1 MRKLILLFILLL
13 WLPIQATMVT
23 SAMVQGAFTVSQSP
37 PANASIAT
45 ATKAL
50 GDSLAV
56 LFNMGGGGGSV
67 SSVNVTFPSSVFTV
81 TGGPI
86 TTSGTIAAS
95 FSSQSANQAF
105 MSPNGASGV
114 PSFRAFLPGDITFLT
129 DSMSAQRAFTLARIR
144 DSLGAFAPTRT
155 TNVIPKFNGSALV
168 PSSWTDSSTQ
178 LRTTTTDTLIVQ
190 HAQMGDALG
199 SSGLDVWWGYK
210 GIINGY
216 GGTNPGFIAGSVG
229 QVGIN
234 VASGQGF
241 ALSVG
246 AGNLLVADVSGV
258 RINGGF
264 KSATDTI
271 TGLSVAGYVTNSA
284 NGALGTTPTI
294 PYSALSGTVPTWNQ
308 NTTGSAATLTTPR
321 TIATSGDAVGTAT
334 SFNGSANILIP
345 TTVSGINGL
354 AIPASK
360 TIVGTNASSQIVDAS
375 SATLANNTTGSAAT
389 LTTGRTIS
397 ASGDATG
404 TSAAFNG
411 SAAVTIPLTL
421 ASTITAGG
429 PTGGA
434 ATVPV
439 ITYDAKGRLTAVSTA
454 TITPA
459 AIGAQAALSGGTTN
473 ALAKWTGSSTLGTG
487 SWTDSASVL
496 RTTTTDTLVSQ
507 NATLGNVAY
516 SPAWA
521 SQPFRVAKF
530 GWIGNGGHADGA
542 WMIDSIGNLYGNGK
556 NRIELSING
565 GYDVATFTPTGSRF
579 YGADTISLASKTIL
593 GTDGSGKII
602 DNSATTLANNTTGNA
617 ATATK
622 WQTARNLTIGSSTQA
637 QDGTAAL
644 TYSLAAIGAQ
654 PAGSYLP
661 VNNPVFTGT
670 LSGPTISA
678 STTTYSPAYTG
689 GTITLSGNV
698 SASTANIG
706 ALAGTVVASSGS
718 LSSLSGTNLVLG
730 NGSTIPQ
737 STFQA
742 AGSYLPLAAG
752 SGNPLSGQL
761 YLQGGTGLIFNG
773 ASGVGF
779 STAGSN
785 GTWFTNTVTGDLAI
799 RSGSGALRMGPGT
812 GAGASTMD
820 LTASGVEAYGAVKV
834 DGTTT
839 LNSSLTGLATLTSG
853 VVGATVTPSV
863 TSVTATGTGTAIS
876 APNGGISYNGPE
888 IILDKIIIG
897 GSAYTLSAPHAF
909 VAFISTGTAVSM
921 PAGSTDGQMMILSN
935 SGTANI
941 LINNRV
947 LSAFSLQTGTSR
959 TMQWYAAG
967 SEWF

>member
-1 MRKLILLFILLL
+1 MKLLL
-13 WLPIQATMVT
+13 LALAGLACASGMRINPDPIQSINQSMTDVGGDWLWSSDPVYDNTYSQVLTQPISLDVVT
-23 SAMVQGAFTVSQSP
+23 LSDIRWFTPSP
-37 PANASIAT
+37 ILTIRQTSDSNSRVDWSGIAY
-45 ATKAL
+45 L
-50 GDSLAV
+50 LPDPS
-56 LFNMGGGGGSV
+56 GGGSAGV
-67 SSVNVTFPSSVFTV
+67 SSFAGR
-81 TGGPI
+81 TGPVVPQRSDYAGYYLD
-86 TTSGTIAAS
+86 SAHVAALI
-95 FSSQSANQAF
+95 
-105 MSPNGASGV
+105 G
-114 PSFRAFLPGDITFLT
+114 
-129 DSMSAQRAFTLARIR
+129 

-216 GGTNPGFIAGSVG
+216 GGTSPGFIAGSVG
-229 QVGIN
+229 QVEIN

-241 ALSVG
+241 VLSVG
-246 AGNLLVADVSGV
+246 PGNLLVADVNGV
-258 RINGGF
+258 WINGGF

-308 NTTGSAATLTTPR
+308 NTTGSAAKWTTPR
-321 TIATSGDAVGTAT
+321 NITIGSSTQALDGTTA
-334 SFNGSANILIP
+334 
-345 TTVSGINGL
+345 
-354 AIPASK
+354 
-360 TIVGTNASSQIVDAS
+360 
-375 SATLANNTTGSAAT
+375 
-389 LTTGRTIS
+389 LTYS
-397 ASGDATG
+397 
-404 TSAAFNG
+404 
-411 SAAVTIPLTL
+411 L
-421 ASTITAGG
+421 
-429 PTGGA
+429 
-434 ATVPV
+434 
-439 ITYDAKGRLTAVSTA
+439 
-454 TITPA
+454 A

-516 SPAWA
+516 SPVWA

-530 GWIGNGGHADGA
+530 GWIGNGGQADGA

-737 STFQA
+737 STFA
-742 AGSYLPLAAG
+742 PASGGNYLPLAGG
-752 SGNPLSGQL
+752 SITSATGIQIPFNNSTTNTIGIGTAANFGSNNFELGVSIPSASSHWPFGIVK
-761 YLQGGTGLIFNG
+761 GGTALASIDNNG
-773 ASGVGF
+773 NF
-779 STAGSN
+779 
-785 GTWFTNTVTGDLAI
+785 I
-799 RSGSGALRMGPGT
+799 
-812 GAGASTMD
+812 
-820 LTASGVEAYGAVKV
+820 
-834 DGTTT
+834 
-839 LNSSLTGLATLTSG
+839 ATS
-853 VVGATVTPSV
+853 ATVG
-863 TSVTATGTGTAIS
+863 TAIIAQGTGTAIS

-897 GSAYTLSAPHAF
+897 GSSYTLSAPHAF